1 MVCSSGILTRKSWRP
16 NVQHQIHSERQSLQ
30 EETKVGKGKVPGWE
44 RTPRTVRSVLGVF
57 FLTLLSVAW
66 AAGDAPAYFSEVATL
81 IVASALI
88 AYGCFR
94 LGLVPIVGFLI
105 AGVLLNL
112 TGLVTDMELIDAV
125 AEIGVI
131 LLLFTIGIEFS
142 LDNLMRIQRLI
153 FVGGGLQVGVTIAL
167 VTGLGLLFGVDARAA
182 VFTGMLLALSS
193 TAIVM
198 KLLANRGETNEPPGR
213 VSLGIL
219 IFQDLAVVGMVIL
232 VPILGGAG
240 ASLGDVVISLGS
252 AALIIAAILL
262 LARRVM
268 PRVLEALARTCSQEI
283 FLLGVIAVC
292 FGTAYL
298 TGLAGVSLSLGAF
311 LAGLLVS
318 ESRFGS
324 QALGEILPLQILFSA
339 AFFVSI
345 GLLLDVGFLLQNLP
359 LVLLVVA
366 GVLVLK
372 AGITTLSARALGYPL
387 GTALAAGL
395 ILAQVGEFSF
405 VLERA
410 GREVGLFPAGLA
422 ETGGQTFIAATVLL
436 MGVTPFL
443 AGLGSTLGRRLG
455 TLEAPVSSQ
464 KTETPGANQNAE
476 DRELDDH
483 VIIAGYGAGGKK
495 LAHALKREKVP
506 FLIVTLS
513 PTGAA
518 EAEKDGLGAMR
529 GDYATRFILEEAGIL
544 NARMLAILDDAP
556 EHAARVIELVRG
568 VREDLPILA
577 RTQFYPDALELKR
590 AGATVVTSEEVESVV
605 PLLST
610 LLDAYGTKRGSEA
623 ARALLLEVIPNVST
637 ETLELKPEERRSDA
651 CTHQER
657 TKVVTPEADVCL
669 ECVAQGDTWVHLRV
683 CMTCGHV
690 GCCDSSK
697 NKHAT
702 AHFEAVEHPIIKSL
716 EKGETWSYC
725 YVDEAT
731 L

>member
-1 MVCSSGILTRKSWRP
+1 MCF
-16 NVQHQIHSERQSLQ
+16 SL
-30 EETKVGKGKVPGWE
+30 K
-44 RTPRTVRSVLGVF
+44 PRTSEGVLKEFWRSGKTSKGGLNLSKTFCALLALLLANV
-57 FLTLLSVAW
+57 TL
-66 AAGDAPAYFSEVATL
+66 AAGDAPAYFSEVAIL

-94 LGLVPIVGFLI
+94 LGLVPIVGFLV

-167 VTGLGLLFGVDARAA
+167 VTGLGLLFGVDVRAA

-193 TAIVM
+193 TAIVL

-219 IFQDLAVVGMVIL
+219 IFQDLAVVAMVIL
-232 VPILGGAG
+232 VPILSGAG

-283 FLLGVIAVC
+283 FLLGVIAIC

-372 AGITTLSARALGYPL
+372 AAITTFSARALGYPF

-443 AGLGSTLGRRLG
+443 ASLGSTLGRRLRARSDTSASTG
-455 TLEAPVSSQ
+455 TTQTTAVAHS
-464 KTETPGANQNAE
+464 AA

-495 LAHALKREKVP
+495 LAHALRREKVP

-518 EAEKDGLGAMR
+518 EAEADGLAAMR

-556 EHAARVIELVRG
+556 EHAARVVGLVRG

-577 RTQFYPDALELKR
+577 RTQVYPDALELKR

-610 LLDAYGTKRGSEA
+610 VLDAYGTRRGNEA

-637 ETLELKPEERRSDA
+637 ETLELGAEERRSDA
-651 CTHQER
+651 CTHQEQ

-697 NKHAT
+697 NKHAS
-702 AHFEAVEHPIIKSL
+702 AHFGKVEHPIIKSL

-725 YVDEAT
+725 YVDKAT

>member
-1 MVCSSGILTRKSWRP
+1 M
-16 NVQHQIHSERQSLQ
+16 HSERQSLQ
-30 EETKVGKGKVPGWE
+30 EETKVRKEKVPGWE
-44 RTPRTVRSVLGVF
+44 RTLHIVLSVL
-57 FLTLLSVAW
+57 FLASLSVAW

-94 LGLVPIVGFLI
+94 LGLVPIVGFLV

-153 FVGGGLQVGVTIAL
+153 FVGGGLQVGLTIAL

-198 KLLANRGETNEPPGR
+198 KLLANRSETNEPPGR
-213 VSLGIL
+213 VSLGVL

-240 ASLGDVVISLGS
+240 ASLGSIVVSLGS
-252 AALIIAAILL
+252 AALIIAAILV

-268 PRVLEALARTCSQEI
+268 PKVLEALARTCSQEI
-283 FLLGVIAVC
+283 FLLGVIAIC

-443 AGLGSTLGRRLG
+443 AGLGSALGRRLEPRE
-455 TLEAPVSSQ
+455 TPVSSQ

-518 EAEKDGLGAMR
+518 EAEGDGLGAMR
-529 GDYATRFILEEAGIL
+529 GDYATRFILEEAGVL
-544 NARMLAILDDAP
+544 DARMLAILDDAP
-556 EHAARVIELVRG
+556 EHAARVIALVRG

-577 RTQFYPDALELKR
+577 RTQVYPDALELKR
-590 AGATVVTSEEVESVV
+590 AGATMVTSEEVESVV

-610 LLDAYGTKRGSEA
+610 LLDAYGGRKGSEA

-637 ETLELKPEERRSDA
+637 ERLELKPEERRSDA
-651 CTHQER
+651 CTHQEQ

-697 NKHAT
+697 NKHAS
-702 AHFEAVEHPIIKSL
+702 AHFETAEHPIIKSL

-725 YVDEAT
+725 YVDKAT

>member
-1 MVCSSGILTRKSWRP
+1 MGSSRRSTQTSRPSQSKEAQSNAPFRLNFVRTLRATLAFALT
-16 NVQHQIHSERQSLQ
+16 NAAL
-30 EETKVGKGKVPGWE
+30 
-44 RTPRTVRSVLGVF
+44 
-57 FLTLLSVAW
+57 
-66 AAGDAPAYFSEVATL
+66 AAGETPAFFSEVAIL
-81 IVASALI
+81 IVASALV

-94 LGLVPIVGFLI
+94 LGLVPIVGFLVT
-105 AGVLLNL
+105 GVLLNL
-112 TGLVTDMELIDAV
+112 AGLVNDPELVDAV

-142 LDNLMRIQRLI
+142 LDSLMRIQRLI
-153 FVGGGLQVGVTIAL
+153 FVGGGLQVGLTVAL
-167 VTGLGLLFGVDARAA
+167 VAGLGLLFGMDLRAGI
-182 VFTGMLLALSS
+182 FTGMLLALSS

-198 KLLANRGETNEPPGR
+198 KLLANRNETNEPPGR
-213 VSLGIL
+213 VALGIL
-219 IFQDLAVVGMVIL
+219 IFQDLAVVAMVIL

-240 ASLGDVVISLGS
+240 AGLGSIIISLGS

-268 PRVLEALARTCSQEI
+268 PKVLEALARTCSQEI
-283 FLLGVIAVC
+283 FLLGVIAIC

-318 ESRFGS
+318 ESRFGA

-366 GVLVLK
+366 GVLVFK
-372 AGITTLSARALGYPL
+372 AVLTTISARALGYPL

-410 GREVGLFPAGLA
+410 GREVGLYPAGLA
-422 ETGGQTFIAATVLL
+422 EGGGQTFIAATVLL

-443 AGLGSTLGRRLG
+443 AGLGSALGRRLG
-455 TLEAPVSSQ
+455 PREAPAPAGAEKQESSGHDM
-464 KTETPGANQNAE
+464 K
-476 DRELDDH
+476 DH

-495 LAHALKREKVP
+495 LAHALQREGVP

-518 EAEKDGLGAMR
+518 EAEADGLSVMR
-529 GDYATRFILEEAGIL
+529 GDYATRFILEEAGVL
-544 NARMLAILDDAP
+544 DARMVALLDDTP
-556 EHAARVIELVRG
+556 EHAERVIGLVRG
-568 VREDLPILA
+568 VAKELPILA
-577 RTQFYPDALELKR
+577 RAQFHADALELKR

-605 PLLST
+605 PLLSAV
-610 LLDAYGTKRGSEA
+610 LDAYGVRRGAEA
-623 ARALLLEVIPNVST
+623 ARALLLEVIPNVQA
-637 ETLELKPEERRSDA
+637 ERLELGDKERASDA
-651 CTHQER
+651 CSHQEQ

-697 NKHAT
+697 NKHAS
-702 AHFEAVEHPIIKSL
+702 AHFRNAEHPIIKSL
-716 EKGETWSYC
+716 EKGEAWSYC
-725 YVDEAT
+725 YVDKAT

>member
-1 MVCSSGILTRKSWRP
+1 M
-16 NVQHQIHSERQSLQ
+16 HSERQSLQ
-30 EETKVGKGKVPGWE
+30 EETKVRKEKVPGWE
-44 RTPRTVRSVLGVF
+44 RTLHIVLSVL
-57 FLTLLSVAW
+57 FLASLSVAW
-66 AAGDAPAYFSEVATL
+66 AAGDAPAYFSEVAIL

-94 LGLVPIVGFLI
+94 LGLVPIVGFLV

-153 FVGGGLQVGVTIAL
+153 FVGGGLQVGLTIAL

-198 KLLANRGETNEPPGR
+198 KLLANRSETNEPPGR
-213 VSLGIL
+213 VSLGVL

-240 ASLGDVVISLGS
+240 ASLGSIVVSLGS
-252 AALIIAAILL
+252 AALIIAAILV

-283 FLLGVIAVC
+283 FLLGVIAIC

-366 GVLVLK
+366 GVLILK

-410 GREVGLFPAGLA
+410 GREVSLFPAGLA

-443 AGLGSTLGRRLG
+443 AGLGSALGRRLEPRQ
-455 TLEAPVSSQ
+455 EAPAPLE
-464 KTETPGANQNAE
+464 TETTGKE
-476 DRELDDH
+476 HDLKDLEDH

-495 LAHALKREKVP
+495 LAHALQREQVP

-518 EAEKDGLGAMR
+518 EAERDGLRAMR
-529 GDYATRFILEEAGIL
+529 GDYATRFILEEAGVL
-544 NARMLAILDDAP
+544 SARMLAILDDAP
-556 EHAARVIELVRG
+556 EHAARVVKLVRG

-577 RTQFYPDALELKR
+577 RTQFYPEALELKR

-610 LLDAYGTKRGSEA
+610 LLDAYGGRKGGEA

-637 ETLELKPEERRSDA
+637 ERLELKPEERRSDA
-651 CTHQER
+651 CTHQEQ

-669 ECVAQGDTWVHLRV
+669 ECVALGDTWVHLRV

-697 NKHAT
+697 NKHAS
-702 AHFEAVEHPIIKSL
+702 AHFETAEHPIIKSL

-725 YVDEAT
+725 YVDKAT